1 MVYIYVYVNSL
12 PNMYSMLSFCQIQY
26 IEMISISCF
35 VQNFVRH
42 RIRHTLN
49 NSLYTSLF
57 KLMFIYYCICQL
69 HAHESKLIKL
79 IDMKGGVPD
88 VDLETELAQY
98 DSSIFVTPYHESQ
111 LNNLIG
117 ERYGL
122 KYYIHMI
129 HKTIPVYWCLKY

>member
-1 MVYIYVYVNSL
+1 
-12 PNMYSMLSFCQIQY
+12 
-26 IEMISISCF
+26 MISISCF
-35 VQNFVRH
+35 VQKFVRQ

-49 NSLYTSLF
+49 NSLYTLLF
-57 KLMFIYYCICQL
+57 KLMFMYCICQL

-79 IDMKGGVPD
+79 IDMKGGVSD

-117 ERYGL
+117 ERYDL
-122 KYYIHMI
+122 KYSTNMK